1 MDLESEGF
9 GMKRIIVQS
18 ADHVQWSMLVY
29 STITFYSSL
38 YPLTTYSLP
47 SSLLFSHYW
56 DLVHACIGWV
66 EGEEERKGEGGEG
79 RGGRGRGREVRGEG
93 GEGRGRGRGRG
104 KGREREGKGK
114 SRGEV
119 GQHST
124 SVHMFCVAA
133 TCQTRSV
140 STGGF
145 AARVPLAL
153 LEQLLACTPSLS
165 ISVL

>member
-9 GMKRIIVQS
+9 GVKRIVVQS

-38 YPLTTYSLP
+38 SPLTTYSLP

-66 EGEEERKGEGGEG
+66 EGEEERKGKGGEG
-79 RGGRGRGREVRGEG
+79 RGGEREGKG
-93 GEGRGRGRGRG
+93 GEGRGRGG
-104 KGREREGKGK
+104 EREGKGK

-133 TCQTRSV
+133 TCQSRSV

>member
-1 MDLESEGF
+1 MVDLESEGF
-9 GMKRIIVQS
+9 GVKHIVVQS

-38 YPLTTYSLP
+38 YSLTTFSLP

-79 RGGRGRGREVRGEG
+79 RGGEREGKGEG
-93 GEGRGRGRGRG
+93 GEDGEGREGRG
-104 KGREREGKGK
+104 KGGEREGKGK
-114 SRGEV
+114 SRGEG
-119 GQHST
+119 GQHRT

-133 TCQTRSV
+133 TCQSRSV